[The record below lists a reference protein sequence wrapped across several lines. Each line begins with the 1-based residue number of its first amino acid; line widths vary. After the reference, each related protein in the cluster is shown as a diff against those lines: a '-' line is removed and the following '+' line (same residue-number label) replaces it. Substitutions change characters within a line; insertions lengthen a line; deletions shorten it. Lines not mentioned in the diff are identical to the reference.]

1 MKKWLPI
8 LLIVL
13 MVFGSIPTWA
23 TAEFSNINAAYDHA
37 SHRLTVTGET
47 TNTAIAVFVYKPDG
61 SLINYTSLTLESSA
75 FSVIF
80 NSVDASVNGIYTI
93 KLANYSGGAY
103 TKHYVIIVDGAI
115 TEDTMTGAT
124 EAWNGNTPSTP
135 PPVTTPP
142 VKEPSI
148 TKVIEDDAVILKGTF
163 EKTGSFQTPLSNLK
177 ETDKLEIKGDIS
189 MVFDAKALAK
199 IGITGNLEVTAKPVA
214 VTALDETL
222 KKQIGDRPIY
232 EFKVAVD
239 GTPISQFGG
248 GFITVSIPYTL
259 KAGENPNAILVY
271 YLDSD
276 GKIKT
281 MKSKYENGQ
290 VTFTTNHFSKYAV
303 GYNPITFSD
312 VSEKDWYFEFVSYL
326 SSRGLVNG
334 KSPLSFSP
342 SAQITRAEVVTIL
355 SKMTGEE
362 LTTPKAAVF
371 KDVKATDW
379 FAASVYW
386 AYKKGIIAGMSDMT
400 FAPNQPISRQDLTVI
415 LSKYLEKVE
424 FTSLKE
430 VNTAVTFKDASE
442 IAPYAKDA
450 VTEMQRAG
458 ILNGKANNAFDP
470 KGNATRAEVTKV
482 LTLLL
487 KSLIQ

>member
-1 MKKWLPI
+1 M
-8 LLIVL
+8 
-13 MVFGSIPTWA
+13 MASIPVM
-23 TAEFSNINAAYDHA
+23 AED
-37 SHRLTVTGET
+37 TV
-47 TNTAIAVFVYKPDG
+47 PP
-61 SLINYTSLTLESSA
+61 
-75 FSVIF
+75 SV
-80 NSVDASVNGIYTI
+80 SVPTI
-93 KLANYSGGAY
+93 KETGNIPDL
-103 TKHYVIIVDGAI
+103 KDI
-115 TEDTMTGAT
+115 TGDI
-124 EAWNGNTPSTP
+124 TPTTP
-135 PPVTTPP
+135 PNPSNPNPPDTTPP
-142 VKEPSI
+142 VVTPPVIVPPVKPTEP
-148 TKVIEDDAVILKGTF
+148 VIEVVVKGSF
-163 EKTGSFQTPLSNLK
+163 EATGSYQIPLSELK
-177 ETDKLEIKGDIS
+177 EVDKLEIKGDIS
-189 MVFDAKALAK
+189 MIFDSKALEK
-199 IGITGNLEVTAKPVA
+199 IGITGALEVTAKPVA

-248 GFITVSIPYTL
+248 GSITVSIPYTL

-271 YLDSD
+271 YLDAN
-276 GKIKT
+276 GKVKT

-355 SKMTGEE
+355 SKMSGEE

-415 LSKYLEKVE
+415 LAKYLEKVE
-424 FTSLKE
+424 LTSLE
-430 VNTAVTFKDASE
+430 EGQPAITFKDASE
-442 IAPYAKDA
+442 IAPYAKES
-450 VTEMQRAG
+450 VTTMQRAG
-458 ILNGKANNAFDP
+458 ILNGKANNTFDP